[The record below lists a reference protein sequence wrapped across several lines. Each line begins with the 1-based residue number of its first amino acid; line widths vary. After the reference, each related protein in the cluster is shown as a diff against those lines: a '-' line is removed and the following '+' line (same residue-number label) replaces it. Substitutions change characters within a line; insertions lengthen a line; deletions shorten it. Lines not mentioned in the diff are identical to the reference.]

1 MQRKTDTR
9 GSVQSEMTEKYSD
22 IAAIPE
28 DYQLN
33 LSDFAL
39 FLSVMKV
46 KEAYADVLSII
57 MDEPK
62 LELKEVKVE
71 QVILNR
77 SASAPDSIRA

>member
-1 MQRKTDTR
+1 MERQTDKKD
-9 GSVQSEMTEKYSD
+9 SVQSEMMEKSCY

-57 MDEPK
+57 MDEPE

-77 SASAPDSIRA
+77 S